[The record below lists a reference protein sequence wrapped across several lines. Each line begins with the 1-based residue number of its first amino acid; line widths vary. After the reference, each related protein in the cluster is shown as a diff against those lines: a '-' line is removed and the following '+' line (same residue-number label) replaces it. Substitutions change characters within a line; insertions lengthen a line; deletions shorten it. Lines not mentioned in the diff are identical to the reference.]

1 MNFYIYLVFAL
12 GCFVGELFTMEFSLT
27 CVGIGLLGAALMSWL
42 GSALWV
48 QIAVFALVAVISWLG
63 VRPLALKHLYGK
75 MKEMKT
81 PSEDVLGKQAVV
93 EVDIDPVQDTGRVL
107 VNGESWKA
115 TAAQVLKKG
124 TPCVVEKLNGVT
136 LFVKEK

>member
-1 MNFYIYLVFAL
+1 MNFYVYLVIAL

-27 CVGIGLLGAALMSWL
+27 CVGIGLLGAALVSWI
-42 GSALWV
+42 GTSLWV
-48 QIAVFALVAVISWLG
+48 QVAVFSVVAVLSWIG
-63 VRPLALKHLYGK
+63 VRPVALKHLYGK
-75 MKEMKT
+75 MKEIKT

-93 EVDIDPVQDTGRVL
+93 EVDIDPAQGTGRVL

-115 TAAQVLKKG
+115 SAAKALTKG

>member
-1 MNFYIYLVFAL
+1 MNFYIYLVLAL

-27 CVGIGLLGAALMSWL
+27 CVGIGLLGAALVSWL
-42 GSALWV
+42 GGALWL
-48 QIAVFALVAVISWLG
+48 QIAAFALVAVISWIG

-75 MKEMKT
+75 VKEMKT
-81 PSEDVLGKQAVV
+81 PSEDVIGKQAVV
-93 EVDIDPVQDTGRVL
+93 EVDINPVQDTGRVL

-115 TAAQVLKKG
+115 TAAKALTKG
-124 TPCVVEKLNGVT
+124 TPCIVEKLNGVT